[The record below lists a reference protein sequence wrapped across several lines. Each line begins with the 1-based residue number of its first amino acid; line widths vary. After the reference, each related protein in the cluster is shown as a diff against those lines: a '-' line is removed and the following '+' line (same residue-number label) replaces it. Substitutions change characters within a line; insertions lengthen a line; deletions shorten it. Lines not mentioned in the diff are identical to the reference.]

1 MIHFLYLV
9 AFALFSS
16 ICLAIFFDGDTKQ
29 RVIYGLK
36 TFAQFVG
43 IALLLAWV
51 FYFIPWK

>member
-9 AFALFSS
+9 AFALFASV
-16 ICLAIFFDGDTKQ
+16 CFAIFIDGDLRHKTLF
-29 RVIYGLK
+29 GLK
-36 TFAQFVG
+36 TFGQFVG

>member
-9 AFALFSS
+9 AFALFASVCFS
-16 ICLAIFFDGDTKQ
+16 IFIDGDLKH
-29 RVIYGLK
+29 RFLFGLK
-36 TFAQFVG
+36 TFGQFVG

>member
-1 MIHFLYLV
+1 MIHFLYLA
-9 AFALFSS
+9 AFALFASVCFS
-16 ICLAIFFDGDTKQ
+16 IFIDGDLKR
-29 RVIYGLK
+29 RVLFGLK

>member
-9 AFALFSS
+9 AFALFASVCFAVF
-16 ICLAIFFDGDTKQ
+16 IDGDFKQ
-29 RVIYGLK
+29 RFLFGLK
-36 TFAQFVG
+36 TFGQFVG

>member
-9 AFALFSS
+9 TFALFVSV
-16 ICLAIFFDGDTKQ
+16 CFAVFNEGGLKEKFL
-29 RVIYGLK
+29 YGLK

-43 IALLLAWV
+43 VALGLAWV